1 MQNILTRDIE
11 VWDVTHKPITVHIGE
26 SSILWH
32 EKFYNLGCYS
42 CRGEI
47 KGHCLFTDIVFC
59 HYRHKV
65 EEVVVIALPRK
76 RSHRKVEL
84 RERFIQRFSFFSPPK
99 SIITSDMLANPAY
112 FIYKHLHHVIMNEY
126 KADTEHIIEINKRYY
141 DSEEAIEKLQH
152 HLAVNPSQSIL
163 G

>member
-1 MQNILTRDIE
+1 MQPILTQDIE
-11 VWDVTHKPITVHIGE
+11 VWDTMHKPITVHIGE
-26 SSILWH
+26 NSILWH
-32 EKFYNLGCYS
+32 EKSNSLCYYS

-47 KGHCLFTDIVFC
+47 KGYCLLTDIVFC

-84 RERFIQRFSFFSPPK
+84 RERCIQRFSFFSPSK

-112 FIYKHLHHVIMNEY
+112 FIYKHLHQVIMNEY
-126 KADTEHIIEINKRYY
+126 KADTDHILEINKRYY
-141 DSEEAIEKLQH
+141 DSEEAMEKLRH